1 MVASLCDA
9 GVKEGVLWD
18 NVPIGTGSFSTTFK
32 VQWQGR
38 VFAAKRMQLASPV
51 LRKRAEALL
60 ERKLFWLA
68 QRIKHPHIVELAG
81 IVLRDP
87 VQPMSV
93 CILMEFASRGTL
105 RGHLDVRPRTVLEH
119 SDIQLRFAKHVASAM
134 SYLHSLSKPSVQH
147 DNLRTSNVLLFGIGD
162 EMQTY
167 QCKVADAGLQP
178 LKNLLDAKD
187 DRMEIYM
194 PPEGF
199 EGRASKESDV
209 YAYAMILYEL
219 LTAQRPW
226 GDSGLS
232 MEEVRSQICYAK
244 RPALS
249 EQLLRTGLGELTQRC
264 WSQEPSKRPTFR
276 ELTEELGAQ
285 APVMLPSV
293 VGGSAASAGADLG
306 AGAEMAAA
314 PAAVEAMTTASDDGA
329 GLRLVP
335 NARTPS
341 EEQGTPTEQRVGR
354 ARMSNFSKRRARANA
369 ASASPSPVLANAA
382 AAGEQS
388 SSEPTTPVTPACGGP
403 LVTHGGPLVTHGGP
417 LPVTPASPFSDEGIL
432 PAPVTSTPSSGV
444 FDAIEEVE
452 TPTDEAPMEE
462 AEAPAAEAESHRN
475 GSGARRQWSL
485 RQLSVPARQS
495 VDVPRQP
502 ADAPANLQAPRIR
515 SPRLGR
521 ARRKTFLATFDESD
535 DVLGF
540 GLSTGNDPLFQAI
553 VSSVAEGSRASEQN
567 VHVGD
572 VVMKVNDDSV
582 DGLTKNQVVEQMTNA
597 GRPLRLLLRRTSA
610 PQSSRAKSE
619 RPRSSAAKVQAA
631 WQMIAPR
638 VVRLLKLPIAVL
650 VLAMELSDRLVSRLY
665 LFVIRCVAHPFFYV
679 GFFALYAAYVG
690 VFVEQSGRPS
700 KMLRTAS
707 DKIAYAA
714 QIGELCSLCQKPTI
728 CV

>member
-369 ASASPSPVLANAA
+369 ASAAPSPSPVLANAA

-388 SSEPTTPVTPACGGP
+388 SAEPTTY
-403 LVTHGGPLVTHGGP
+403 
-417 LPVTPASPFSDEGIL
+417 VTPASPFSDEGIL

-462 AEAPAAEAESHRN
+462 AEAPAAEAES
-475 GSGARRQWSL
+475 
-485 RQLSVPARQS
+485 
-495 VDVPRQP
+495 
-502 ADAPANLQAPRIR
+502 
-515 SPRLGR
+515 
-521 ARRKTFLATFDESD
+521 
-535 DVLGF
+535 
-540 GLSTGNDPLFQAI
+540 
-553 VSSVAEGSRASEQN
+553 
-567 VHVGD
+567 
-572 VVMKVNDDSV
+572 
-582 DGLTKNQVVEQMTNA
+582 
-597 GRPLRLLLRRTSA
+597 
-610 PQSSRAKSE
+610 QSSRAKSE
-619 RPRSSAAKVQAA
+619 RPRSSTAKVQAA

-714 QIGELCSLCQKPTI
+714 QIGELCSFCQKPTI

>member
-369 ASASPSPVLANAA
+369 ASAAPSPSPVLANAA

-388 SSEPTTPVTPACGGP
+388 SSEPTTY
-403 LVTHGGPLVTHGGP
+403 
-417 LPVTPASPFSDEGIL
+417 VTPASPFSDEGIL

-462 AEAPAAEAESHRN
+462 AEAPAAEAES
-475 GSGARRQWSL
+475 
-485 RQLSVPARQS
+485 
-495 VDVPRQP
+495 
-502 ADAPANLQAPRIR
+502 
-515 SPRLGR
+515 
-521 ARRKTFLATFDESD
+521 
-535 DVLGF
+535 
-540 GLSTGNDPLFQAI
+540 
-553 VSSVAEGSRASEQN
+553 
-567 VHVGD
+567 
-572 VVMKVNDDSV
+572 
-582 DGLTKNQVVEQMTNA
+582 
-597 GRPLRLLLRRTSA
+597 
-610 PQSSRAKSE
+610 QSSRAKSE
-619 RPRSSAAKVQAA
+619 RPRSSTAKVQAA

-714 QIGELCSLCQKPTI
+714 QIGELCSFCQKPTI

>member
-369 ASASPSPVLANAA
+369 ASAAPSPSPVLANAA

-388 SSEPTTPVTPACGGP
+388 SSEPTTY
-403 LVTHGGPLVTHGGP
+403 
-417 LPVTPASPFSDEGIL
+417 VTPASPFSDEGIL

-475 GSGARRQWSL
+475 GSGARRQW
-485 RQLSVPARQS
+485 
-495 VDVPRQP
+495 
-502 ADAPANLQAPRIR
+502 
-515 SPRLGR
+515 
-521 ARRKTFLATFDESD
+521 F
-535 DVLGF
+535 
-540 GLSTGNDPLFQAI
+540 
-553 VSSVAEGSRASEQN
+553 
-567 VHVGD
+567 
-572 VVMKVNDDSV
+572 
-582 DGLTKNQVVEQMTNA
+582 
-597 GRPLRLLLRRTSA
+597 
-610 PQSSRAKSE
+610 SRAKSE
-619 RPRSSAAKVQAA
+619 RPRSSTAKVQAA

-714 QIGELCSLCQKPTI
+714 QIGELCSFCQKPTI

>member
-369 ASASPSPVLANAA
+369 ASAAPSPSPVLASAA

-388 SSEPTTPVTPACGGP
+388 SSEPTTY
-403 LVTHGGPLVTHGGP
+403 
-417 LPVTPASPFSDEGIL
+417 VTPASPFSDEGIL

-462 AEAPAAEAESHRN
+462 AEAPAAEAES
-475 GSGARRQWSL
+475 
-485 RQLSVPARQS
+485 
-495 VDVPRQP
+495 
-502 ADAPANLQAPRIR
+502 
-515 SPRLGR
+515 
-521 ARRKTFLATFDESD
+521 
-535 DVLGF
+535 
-540 GLSTGNDPLFQAI
+540 
-553 VSSVAEGSRASEQN
+553 
-567 VHVGD
+567 
-572 VVMKVNDDSV
+572 
-582 DGLTKNQVVEQMTNA
+582 
-597 GRPLRLLLRRTSA
+597 
-610 PQSSRAKSE
+610 QSSRAKSE
-619 RPRSSAAKVQAA
+619 RPRSSTAKVQAA

-714 QIGELCSLCQKPTI
+714 QIGELCSFCQKPTI